1 MKKVLFTVLLLI
13 LLLAL
18 SACADD
24 RYDFCCATN
33 DGNEYYIDKW
43 TVKEVTKGDILRFWT
58 KRVVSAKSRNIYIA
72 EAKSKKEKKWLS
84 QLVEFKE
91 CSEISIKNN
100 TIRTIALYAYD
111 SKGRVIYS
119 FTDKYAELEPIIP
132 DSVSE
137 VLRNRAELI
146 NIINI
151 MESTFPRY

>member
-1 MKKVLFTVLLLI
+1 
-13 LLLAL
+13 
-18 SACADD
+18 
-24 RYDFCCATN
+24 R
-33 DGNEYYIDKW
+33 W
-43 TVKEVTKGDILRFWT
+43 TIKQVTKDDITRFWV